1 MIQPVVSGS
10 GERMSSPED
19 NPRRVRWTWQA
30 IGALVLIA
38 AFLLLLNAVYRSG
51 REILAL
57 ALLAVALVAPGVWQV
72 YRGRS
77 RD

>member
-1 MIQPVVSGS
+1 
-10 GERMSSPED
+10 MSPPEEL

-30 IGALVLIA
+30 VGALVVIA

-51 REILAL
+51 NEILAL
-57 ALLAVALVAPGVWQV
+57 ALLAVGLVAPGVWQL
-72 YRGRS
+72 RRSRS